1 MWVISF
7 IKTET
12 ERKEFNAMNSYLK
25 FYQQSGQMIIV
36 EQQCFTSSNVLIEG
50 K

>member
-1 MWVISF
+1 MWVIAF

-25 FYQQSGQMIIV
+25 FYQQSGQVIIV
-36 EQQCFTSSNVLIEG
+36 EQQCSTSSNVLIEG